1 MNKVYNTVWNESTGM
16 WVVTSELTRKGG
28 RRPRQ
33 IKRTVLAGLIAGLL
47 MPSMPA
53 QAAYENQTINSGSQ
67 LLVGKGNS
75 ATNTTII
82 SGGEMR
88 VNGGDSIG
96 TIING
101 GIERVALGGT
111 ATGTIVNSGSQ
122 NIESKGTAINTTVN
136 SGGWL
141 YVTDGNVNSA
151 TINSGGRV
159 NASSGA
165 VLSDLTINEGGWV
178 TGRASYTAPN
188 FVSTVING
196 GRLDLNG
203 SNTAGYKGATASGIN
218 ILKGNVAM
226 NSGASA
232 SDITIGDGGRLT
244 VYGALKES
252 VATNTTINNG
262 GQQTVGTNGKAQDTT
277 INSGGEQIVSRGGSV
292 TDTIINSD
300 GFQTVYSGGSA
311 TSTTIKK
318 DGSLVVFSGGSAV
331 AITQESGGAI
341 NTDTDSILDGTNTKG
356 SFSIAGGI
364 ANNML
369 LENGGHLSVRNGHQ
383 AKATTINSGGEVI
396 VEGSATDTTINE
408 NGLLHV
414 SSGGSVT
421 GTIVNNGGRESILS
435 GGSATSTSLNSG
447 GFQAISGGGVA
458 TSTLVN
464 SGGNQ
469 YVYSGGNAMNA
480 SVNDGG
486 RQFVSKGG
494 IATDTSINSG
504 GRQYIYI
511 GGSATGTTI
520 NDNGRQFVSG
530 GANVENTTI
539 NTDGKQYLYGGSAT
553 ATSINNG
560 GRQYVSSGGNATH
573 TTVNSGGRQ
582 HVYIDG
588 NVSDT
593 TISSGGMLQV
603 EAGGSASKV
612 TQNSGGAVVTN
623 TSAVLSGTNDKGNF
637 NIAGGSAANMLL
649 ENEGYLTVFS
659 GHEAS
664 DTTVRSNGTL
674 DVRSGGVLR
683 GITTLFDKGVLVGD
697 VVTNE
702 GNLRFL
708 NNSAAAFTGSLT
720 GSGTLTQEGGS
731 TRFSGLLSQD
741 GGIALQNGAAMTM
754 DALKAKA
761 NVTAQAGTTLTLDN
775 GTTLTGSIVGDASG
789 AGDVAV
795 KGGSAWHLDGDS
807 NVNSLTMDNGTVD
820 FRPSVTTRL
829 TPVFRAVS
837 LALDTLS
844 GNGIFRMNT
853 DIASH
858 TGDMLKVIGNA
869 TGNFV
874 LDIKN
879 TGREPVS
886 AGAPLQVVQTGGG
899 DAAFTLNGGKVDAG
913 TWEYYLNKENTN
925 WYLKANTPPPVTQ
938 PSNPDASNPGASN
951 PDAGNPG
958 AGNPGTSSPEA
969 GIPGAGTPE
978 AGKPNVGTSPTPV
991 RRLTKSADAV
1001 LGMATAPAYVFNSEL
1016 QNLRFRHGDFM
1027 QNSSSQGGVW
1037 GRYTGS
1043 DNRISG
1049 GASSG
1054 YSLTQNG
1061 FETGGDKVFDLG
1073 ESRLAVGAFVS
1084 YTDNS
1089 VNHNRGGDST
1099 IGSTGGGLYAT
1110 WSDNNGYYL
1119 DGVLKYNHFSNELR
1133 TRMSDGTAVKGDYS
1147 QNGFG
1152 GSLEAGKT
1160 IKLNDKAWAEP
1171 YVRTTAFRADAK
1183 DISLNNGMKASIG
1196 ATKSLQAEAG
1206 VNLGM
1211 NLDVA
1216 GKTVKPYLKAAVSHE
1231 FSDNNKVRI
1240 NNRYDFTNDIS
1251 GTTGKYGAGVSAQ
1264 LTPNAEVWAEANY
1277 QKGGKFESPV
1287 TGSFG
1292 FRLNF

>member
-1 MNKVYNTVWNESTGM
+1 MNKVYNTVWNDSTGM

-47 MPSMPA
+47 MPSHPVL
-53 QAAYENQTINSGSQ
+53 AADYTNET
-67 LLVGKGNS
+67 VGAGE
-75 ATNTTII
+75 TNT
-82 SGGEMR
+82 SMSLGA
-88 VNGGDSIG
+88 GD
-96 TIING
+96 T
-101 GIERVALGGT
+101 
-111 ATGTIVNSGSQ
+111 
-122 NIESKGTAINTTVN
+122 
-136 SGGWL
+136 
-141 YVTDGNVNSA
+141 
-151 TINSGGRV
+151 
-159 NASSGA
+159 
-165 VLSDLTINEGGWV
+165 
-178 TGRASYTAPN
+178 
-188 FVSTVING
+188 
-196 GRLDLNG
+196 
-203 SNTAGYKGATASGIN
+203 
-218 ILKGNVAM
+218 
-226 NSGASA
+226 
-232 SDITIGDGGRLT
+232 
-244 VYGALKES
+244 
-252 VATNTTINNG
+252 ATNTTINTQGTQHISSG
-262 GQQTVGTNGKAQDTT
+262 GSATSTV
-277 INSGGEQIVSRGGSV
+277 INSGGSQLVSSGGSANYTSINKDGLQSV
-292 TDTIINSD
+292 SSGASVSNTTIID
-300 GFQTVYSGGSA
+300 YGKQYLYGGSA
-311 TSTTIKK
+311 TSTTINNNGRQYVSSGGIATDTTINSGGRQHVYKNGNVSETIITSGGRLQVEAG
-318 DGSLVVFSGGSAV
+318 GSASKVTQNRGGAVVTNTGAVVSGTNDKGNFSIAGGSAV
-331 AITQESGGAI
+331 NMLLENDGYLTVYSGHEASDTTVGISGTLKIRSGGNAIETTITSGGMLQVEAGGSASKVIQNNGGAI
-341 NTDTDSILDGTNTKG
+341 VTNTDADLSGINEKG
-356 SFSIAGGI
+356 SFSIAGGS
-364 ANNML
+364 AVNML
-369 LENGGHLSVRNGHQ
+369 LENGGRLSVLNGHR
-383 AKATTINSGGEVI
+383 ASGTTIYSGGEVI
-396 VEGSATDTTINE
+396 VEGNATDTTINDK
-408 NGLLHV
+408 GLLHV

-421 GTIVNNGGRESILS
+421 GTIVNNGGRENINS
-435 GGSATSTSLNSG
+435 GGSATSTTLNSG
-447 GFQAISGGGVA
+447 GVQAVSGGGVA
-458 TSTLVN
+458 ASTLVN

-469 YVYSGGNAMNA
+469 YIYSGGNALNA

-494 IATDTSINSG
+494 TATDTSINSG
-504 GRQYIYI
+504 GRQYISI
-511 GGSATGTTI
+511 GGSAIGTII

-530 GANVENTTI
+530 GASATNTTI
-539 NTDGKQYLYGGSAT
+539 IDYGKQYLYGGSAT
-553 ATSINNG
+553 STTINNN
-560 GRQYVSSGGNATH
+560 GRQYVSSGGIATD
-573 TTVNSGGRQ
+573 TTINSGGRQ
-582 HVYIDG
+582 HVYKNG
-588 NVSDT
+588 NVSE
-593 TISSGGMLQV
+593 TIITSGGRLQV

-612 TQNSGGAVVTN
+612 TQNRGGAVVTN
-623 TSAVLSGTNDKGNF
+623 TGAVVSGTNDKGNF
-637 NIAGGSAANMLL
+637 SIAGGSAVNMLL
-649 ENEGYLTVFS
+649 ENDGYLTVYS

-664 DTTVRSNGTL
+664 DTTVGSSGTL

-683 GITTLFDKGVLVGD
+683 GITTLTDKGTLVGD

-702 GNLRFL
+702 GNLYFL
-708 NNSAAAFTGSLT
+708 NNSTADFTGSLT
-720 GSGTLTQEGGS
+720 GSGTLTQEGGN

-741 GGIALQNGAAMTM
+741 GGIDLQSGAAMAM
-754 DALKAKA
+754 DALQAKA

-795 KGGSAWHLDGDS
+795 KGGSTWHLDGDS
-807 NVNSLTMDNGTVD
+807 NINSLTMDNGTVD

-858 TGDMLKVIGNA
+858 TGDMLKVAGNA

-925 WYLKANTPPPVTQ
+925 WYLKADTPPPVTQ
-938 PSNPDASNPGASN
+938 PSNPDASNPGA
-951 PDAGNPG
+951 GN
-958 AGNPGTSSPEA
+958 
-969 GIPGAGTPE
+969 PE

-991 RRLTKSADAV
+991 RRITKSADAV

-1119 DGVLKYNHFSNELR
+1119 DGVLKYNRFSNELR

-1160 IKLNDKAWAEP
+1160 IKLNDNAWAEP

-1196 ATKSLQAEAG
+1196 VTKSLQAEAG

-1287 TGSFG
+1287 TGSVG